1 MEVLGKKAAPICGL
15 SKPLSP
21 CSKFNCYCTPC
32 ALHFPIYVA
41 VADIYLCILL
51 LSQFWW
57 QILLVVTYKPSVF
70 WLGTMP
76 NLSTRSGSSL
86 LLLQQHIEHLLHLP
100 QLCLLTWNEK
110 YTPVNWHGS
119 KNELLACTVVFHL
132 HVSSKHTFPTLRF
145 EKVIP
150 QLDGVKFKAFSL
162 VSSSKDYI
170 YIR

>member
-1 MEVLGKKAAPICGL
+1 VISIFRAHNYGTLCFTIAFNIYLLTWFHGIVSLNCSLWIMEEKILCYRNNGIAIAEMNVYSVYGGLGKETAPICGL

-76 NLSTRSGSSL
+76 NLLTRSGSSS
-86 LLLQQHIEHLLHLP
+86 LLLQQHIEHFTEA
-100 QLCLLTWNEK
+100 Q
-110 YTPVNWHGS
+110 
-119 KNELLACTVVFHL
+119 
-132 HVSSKHTFPTLRF
+132 
-145 EKVIP
+145 
-150 QLDGVKFKAFSL
+150 
-162 VSSSKDYI
+162 
-170 YIR
+170 